1 MGTYYTKERWV
12 TARPRSKRLQRL
24 GVSSGSVA
32 VVNSLS
38 ASATSSTTEEVVNKM
53 VAMKTSTLKFTTSQG
68 VSETEKGQCYYD
80 GDLGLPLWWD
90 GSNWVDS
97 TGARLLACRIN
108 DIESKVLEG
117 SSLVV
122 EIGGE
127 ETVTVLMGGEDVTQ
141 IVVEDGVVTIPII
154 IGDIEINYNAI

>member
-12 TARPRSKRLQRL
+12 AARPRSKRLQRL
-24 GVSSGSVA
+24 GVSSGNVA

-38 ASATSSTTEEVVNKM
+38 TTAATSSAEEVVSKV

-68 VSETEKGQCYYD
+68 VSDPEKGQCYYD

-97 TGARLLACRIN
+97 TGANLLACRIN
-108 DIESKVLEG
+108 GIESKVLEG
-117 SSLVV
+117 SSIVV
-122 EIGGE
+122 EINEGE
-127 ETVTVLMGGEDVTQ
+127 AVTVTMGGEDITQ
-141 IVVEDGVVTIPII
+141 NVVENGVVTIPTF
-154 IGDIEINYNAI
+154 IGDVEINYNAI